1 MFHQRIISLYI
12 FLVSIVYANTS
23 YARIEKAIGDSEA
36 RLDFHVCTLSFIK
49 NNEYFTPILEGHTL
63 AGYQVHPLL
72 AYTATENISTKLG
85 FFIRRYWAERK
96 LFSKI
101 IPTFTLKY
109 QDQSFK
115 FLIGN
120 IQGGINHFLIS
131 PLYDKERILRE
142 NPETGLQI
150 NYINKNT
157 FLDIWLDWLMLL
169 DKYNNTPEELV
180 AGLSFEQRLIKTSW
194 VSVKVPLQLTLYHL
208 GGQGIPIKDFSLW
221 MGTIGANIKFNISS
235 NQFLRSIELNNYGLA
250 NAYIKQVRRPDKLGY
265 GFLNQIVFNTKWFKL
280 EGNYWN
286 GYGFSSENLG
296 HPIYQSISI
305 IDKEVKYREKHRQ
318 LILIHISYESWLAKD
333 LKLIFHL
340 DPYYDINKQVV
351 EHEAGFYL
359 NYKPS
364 FKLKSF

>member
-12 FLVSIVYANTS
+12 FLVSIVYGNTS
-23 YARIEKAIGDSEA
+23 YARIEKAIGDNKP
-36 RLDFHVCTLSFIK
+36 RLDFHVRTLSFIK

-72 AYTATENISTKLG
+72 GYIASENISTKLG
-85 FFIRRYWAERK
+85 FFIRRYWAESK
-96 LFSKI
+96 LVSKI
-101 IPTFTLKY
+101 IPTFRLKY
-109 QDQSFK
+109 QNQSFK

-120 IQGGINHFLIS
+120 IQGGIKHRLIS
-131 PLYDKERILRE
+131 PLYDKEIILRGDPE
-142 NPETGLQI
+142 NGFQI
-150 NYINKNT
+150 NYIAKNT
-157 FLDIWLDWLMLL
+157 FLVMWLDWLTLL
-169 DKYNNTPEELV
+169 DKHNNTPEELL
-180 AGLSFEQRLIKTSW
+180 AGLSFEQRLIKTSR
-194 VSVKVPLQLTLYHL
+194 VTIRIPLQLTLYHL
-208 GGQGIPIKDFSLW
+208 GGQGILVKDFSLW
-221 MGTIGANIKFNISS
+221 MGAIGANIKFNIGSD
-235 NQFLRSIELNNYGLA
+235 QFLRSIELNNYCLA
-250 NAYIKQVRRPDKLGY
+250 NAYIKQVKRPYKLGY
-265 GFLNQIVFNTKWFKL
+265 GFLNQIVFNTKWFKVG
-280 EGNYWN
+280 GNYWN

-318 LILIHISYESWLAKD
+318 LILLHLSHESGLAKD

-340 DPYYDINKQVV
+340 DPYYDINKQVI